1 MPETLSMKETVER
14 AMQNLP
20 EENTIDVAMERLLLL
35 ANIEIGLQDVLDGKV
50 HTQEEVEA
58 LFQQW

>member
-58 LFQQW
+58 LFEQW